1 MELNV
6 FWRWWIA
13 GTTSHLGSAIG
24 AVALPL
30 TALTVLDASVFEMG
44 LITAAGYLAYLLISL
59 PAGVV
64 VQRVPL
70 RGMQVT
76 LDLIRALAIASVPLA
91 WWFDTLTVAQL
102 VAVALV
108 VSFANVLFDVANQT
122 FLPEIVPAAQLQARN
137 SLNSGTHA
145 ATQLG
150 GPSLGGLTVQLLG
163 AVPTLFV
170 DTVSYL
176 ISAVLLRTLPERTV
190 QRPVERPP
198 MVRMIREGWHFV
210 VRHPIIGPA
219 MWDAT
224 ATNFVC
230 GAMLALFPYYL
241 VRDLHAP
248 PVMVGLLL
256 AADGLGTL
264 IGATLTTRFTDRVG
278 TARGLII
285 AAFVGVI
292 GALVI
297 PLGTG
302 TAAYLAFAVG
312 NLIFAGSSVVLSVT
326 TRTYRMLASPPHLLS
341 RVIATVKFV
350 SWGAIP
356 LGGLLAGVL
365 AGPLGARTT
374 LLIFGALTV
383 LSPIIYLSTPIRGLR
398 DLPIDAAPA
407 PAGDRLPAEPS
418 TR

>member
-1 MELNV
+1 MKLTT
-6 FWRWWIA
+6 FWRWWVA
-13 GTTSHLGSAIG
+13 GTTSHLGSAVG
-24 AVALPL
+24 GVALPL
-30 TALTVLDASVFEMG
+30 TALTVLDASAFEMG

-70 RGMQVT
+70 RGMQVA
-76 LDLIRALAIASVPLA
+76 LDLIRALAIASVPAA
-91 WWFDTLTVAQL
+91 WWWDALTVAQL
-102 VAVALV
+102 VLVALV

-137 SLNSGTHA
+137 SLTSGTHA

-150 GPSLGGLTVQLLG
+150 GPSLGGLAVQLLG
-163 AVPTLFV
+163 AVPTLLV
-170 DTVSYL
+170 DAVSYL
-176 ISAVLLRTLPERTV
+176 LSAVLLRTLPARRV
-190 QRPVERPP
+190 QRPAERPP
-198 MVRMIREGWHFV
+198 MVTMIREGWHYV
-210 VRHPIIGPA
+210 LRHPIIGPA

-241 VRDLHAP
+241 VRELHASP
-248 PVMVGLLL
+248 LLVGLLL
-256 AADGLGTL
+256 AADGLGSL
-264 IGATLTTRFTDRVG
+264 IGAALTTWFTDRVG
-278 TARGLII
+278 TARGLIL
-285 AAFVGVI
+285 AAFVGVA
-292 GALVI
+292 GALII

-302 TAAYLAFAVG
+302 AVGYLAFAVG
-312 NLIFAGSSVVLSVT
+312 NLVFASSTVVLSVT
-326 TRTYRMLASPPHLLS
+326 TRTYRMLASPPELLS

-383 LSPIIYLSTPIRGLR
+383 LSPIIYLSTPIRRLR
-398 DLPIDAAPA
+398 DLPLDAAPK
-407 PAGDRLPAEPS
+407 RAEA
-418 TR
+418 RV

>member
-1 MELNV
+1 MKLTA
-6 FWRWWIA
+6 FWRWWVA
-13 GTTSHLGSAIG
+13 GTTSHLGSAVG
-24 AVALPL
+24 GVALPL
-30 TALTVLDASVFEMG
+30 TALTVLDASAFEMG

-59 PAGVV
+59 PSGVIV
-64 VQRVPL
+64 RRLPL
-70 RGMQVT
+70 RGMQVA

-91 WWFDTLTVAQL
+91 WWFDALTVAQL
-102 VAVALV
+102 IAVALV
-108 VSFANVLFDVANQT
+108 VSFADVLFDVANQT
-122 FLPEIVPAAQLQARN
+122 FLPEIVPPAQLQARN

-150 GPSLGGLTVQLLG
+150 GPSLGGLAVQLVG

-170 DTVSYL
+170 DAVSYL
-176 ISAVLLRTLPERTV
+176 VSAVLLRTLPARRV
-190 QRPVERPP
+190 QPPADRPS
-198 MVRMIREGWHFV
+198 MVTMIREGWHYV
-210 VRHPIIGPA
+210 LRHPIIGPA

-224 ATNFVC
+224 VTNFVC
-230 GAMLALFPYYL
+230 GAMLALFPFYL
-241 VRDLHAP
+241 VRELHAS

-264 IGATLTTRFTDRVG
+264 IGAALTTRFTDRVG
-278 TARGLII
+278 TARGLIV
-285 AAFVGVI
+285 AAFVGVA

-302 TAAYLAFAVG
+302 VAAYLAFAAG
-312 NLIFAGSSVVLSVT
+312 NLVFAGSTVVLSVT
-326 TRTYRMLASPPHLLS
+326 TRTYRMLASPPDLLS

-356 LGGLLAGVL
+356 LGGLLAGAL

-383 LSPIIYLSTPIRGLR
+383 LSPIIYLSTPIRRMR
-398 DLPIDAAPA
+398 DLPLDAAPQ
-407 PAGDRLPAEPS
+407 PAKARV
-418 TR
+418 

>member
-1 MELNV
+1 MKLTV
-6 FWRWWIA
+6 FWRWWVA
-13 GTTSHLGSAIG
+13 GVTSHLGSAVG
-24 AVALPL
+24 GLALPL
-30 TALTVLDASVFEMG
+30 TALTVLDASAFEMG
-44 LITAAGYLAYLLISL
+44 LITAAGYLAYLLNSL
-59 PAGVV
+59 PAGVI

-70 RGMQVT
+70 RGMQVA
-76 LDLIRALAIASVPLA
+76 LDLVRAFAIASVPLA
-91 WWFDTLTVAQL
+91 WWFDALTVAQM

-150 GPSLGGLTVQLLG
+150 GPSLGGIAVQLLG

-170 DTVSYL
+170 DAVSYL
-176 ISAVLLRTLPERTV
+176 ISAVLLRTLPARRV
-190 QRPVERPP
+190 QRPAERPP
-198 MVRMIREGWHFV
+198 IVTMIREGWHFV
-210 VRHPIIGPA
+210 LRHPIIGPS

-241 VRDLHAP
+241 VRDLHASP
-248 PVMVGLLL
+248 LMVGLLL

-264 IGATLTTRFTDRVG
+264 IGAALTTRFTDRFG
-278 TARGLII
+278 TARGLIV
-285 AAFVGVI
+285 ASFVGVA
-292 GALVI
+292 GALII

-302 TAAYLAFAVG
+302 TAAYLAFAAG
-312 NLIFAGSSVVLSVT
+312 NLIFASSSVVLSVT
-326 TRTYRMLASPPHLLS
+326 TRTYRMLASPPDLLS

-356 LGGLLAGVL
+356 LGGLLAGAL
-365 AGPLGARTT
+365 AGPLGTRAT

-383 LSPIIYLSTPIRGLR
+383 LSPIIYLSTPIRRLR
-398 DLPIDAAPA
+398 DLPLDAAP
-407 PAGDRLPAEPS
+407 RPAEA
-418 TR
+418 RV

>member
-1 MELNV
+1 MRLTA
-6 FWRWWIA
+6 FWRWWGA
-13 GTTSHLGSAIG
+13 STTSHLGSAIG
-24 AVALPL
+24 GVALPL
-30 TALTVLDASVFEMG
+30 TALNVLHASALEMG

-59 PAGVV
+59 PAGVI

-70 RGMQVT
+70 RGTQVA

-91 WWFDTLTVAQL
+91 WWFDALTVAQL
-102 VAVALV
+102 IVVALV

-137 SLNSGTHA
+137 SLNSGTYA

-150 GPSLGGLTVQLLG
+150 GPSLGGLAVQLLG

-170 DTVSYL
+170 DAVSYL
-176 ISAVLLRTLPERTV
+176 ISAVLLRTLPARRLL
-190 QRPVERPP
+190 RPAERPP
-198 MVRMIREGWHFV
+198 MVTMIREGWRFV
-210 VRHPIIGPA
+210 LRHPIIGPS

-230 GAMLALFPYYL
+230 GGMLALFPYYL
-241 VRDLHAP
+241 VRELHASP
-248 PVMVGLLL
+248 LMVGLLL

-264 IGATLTTRFTDRVG
+264 VGAALTTRFTDRVG
-278 TARGLII
+278 TARGLVI
-285 AAFVGVI
+285 AAVVGVA

-297 PLGTG
+297 PLGSG

-312 NLIFAGSSVVLSVT
+312 NLVFAGSSVVLSVT
-326 TRTYRMLASPPHLLS
+326 TRTYRMLASPPDLLS

-356 LGGLLAGVL
+356 LGSLLAGLL

-383 LSPIIYLSTPIRGLR
+383 LSPIIYLSTPIRRLR
-398 DLPIDAAPA
+398 DLPLDAA
-407 PAGDRLPAEPS
+407 AEPVEA
-418 TR
+418 RV

>member
-1 MELNV
+1 MRLTA
-6 FWRWWIA
+6 FWRWWGA
-13 GTTSHLGSAIG
+13 STTSHLGSAVG
-24 AVALPL
+24 GVALPL
-30 TALTVLDASVFEMG
+30 TALTVLDASAFDMG

-91 WWFDTLTVAQL
+91 WWFDALTVAQL
-102 VAVALV
+102 VGVALV

-145 ATQLG
+145 VTQLG
-150 GPSLGGLTVQLLG
+150 GPSLGGLAVQVLG

-176 ISAVLLRTLPERTV
+176 VSAVLLRTLPARTV
-190 QRPVERPP
+190 QRPTERPP
-198 MVRMIREGWHFV
+198 MVLMIREGWHFV
-210 VRHPIIGPA
+210 LRHPIIGPA

-224 ATNFVC
+224 ATNFVN
-230 GAMLALFPYYL
+230 GAMLALFPFYL
-241 VRDLHAP
+241 VRELHASP
-248 PVMVGLLL
+248 FLVGLLL

-264 IGATLTTRFTDRVG
+264 IGAALTTRFTDRVG

-285 AAFVGVI
+285 AAFVGVA

-302 TAAYLAFAVG
+302 TAAYVAFAAG
-312 NLIFAGSSVVLSVT
+312 NLVFAGSTVVLSVT
-326 TRTYRMLASPPHLLS
+326 TRTYRMLASPPELLS

-365 AGPLGARTT
+365 AGQLGARTT
-374 LLIFGALTV
+374 LLLFGALTV
-383 LSPIIYLSTPIRGLR
+383 LSPIIYLSTPIRRMR
-398 DLPIDAAPA
+398 DLPLDTVPKPVDA
-407 PAGDRLPAEPS
+407 RV
-418 TR
+418 

>member
-1 MELNV
+1 MELTA
-6 FWRWWIA
+6 FWRWWVA
-13 GTTSHLGSAIG
+13 GTTSQLGSAVG
-24 AVALPL
+24 GVALPL
-30 TALTVLDASVFEMG
+30 TALIVLGASASEMG

-59 PAGVV
+59 PAGVI

-70 RGMQVT
+70 RGMQVA
-76 LDLIRALAIASVPLA
+76 LDLIRALALVTVPLA

-102 VAVALV
+102 VAVGLV

-150 GPSLGGLTVQLLG
+150 GPSLGGLVVQLLG

-170 DTVSYL
+170 DAVSYL
-176 ISAVLLRTLPERTV
+176 ISAMLLRTLPARRV
-190 QRPVERPP
+190 HRPAEQLP
-198 MVRMIREGWHFV
+198 MVTMIREGWHFV
-210 VRHPIIGPA
+210 LRHPIIGPA

-241 VRDLHAP
+241 VRELHAP
-248 PVMVGLLL
+248 PFLVGLLL

-264 IGATLTTRFTDRVG
+264 IGAALTTPFTDRVG

-285 AAFVGVI
+285 AAFAGVA
-292 GALVI
+292 GALMI
-297 PLGTG
+297 PLGSGVT
-302 TAAYLAFAVG
+302 AYLAFAVG
-312 NLIFAGSSVVLSVT
+312 NVIFACSAVVLSVT
-326 TRTYRMLASPPHLLS
+326 TRTYRMRASPPELLS

-356 LGGLLAGVL
+356 LGSLLAGAM
-365 AGPLGARTT
+365 AGPLGARAT
-374 LLIFGALTV
+374 LLIFGAFTA
-383 LSPIIYLSTPIRGLR
+383 LSPAIYLSTPIRRLR
-398 DLPIDAAPA
+398 DLPLDTAAPK
-407 PAGDRLPAEPS
+407 PAEAR
-418 TR
+418 T

>member
-1 MELNV
+1 MKPTA

-13 GTTSHLGSAIG
+13 GTSSHLGSAVGGI
-24 AVALPL
+24 ALPL
-30 TALTVLDASVFEMG
+30 TALSVLDASAFEMG

-59 PAGVV
+59 PAGVI

-70 RGMQVT
+70 RGMQVA
-76 LDLIRALAIASVPLA
+76 LDLVRALAIASVPLA
-91 WWFDTLTVAQL
+91 WWLDALTVAQL
-102 VAVALV
+102 VGVALV

-122 FLPEIVPAAQLQARN
+122 FLPEIVPAEQLQARN

-150 GPSLGGLTVQLLG
+150 GPSLGGLAVQVLG

-170 DTVSYL
+170 DAVSYVV
-176 ISAVLLRTLPERTV
+176 SAVLLRTLPARRV
-190 QRPVERPP
+190 LHAAERPP
-198 MVRMIREGWHFV
+198 MVTLIREGWHYV
-210 VRHPIIGPA
+210 LRHPIIGPA

-230 GAMLALFPYYL
+230 GAMLALFPFYL
-241 VRDLHAP
+241 VRELHAT
-248 PVMVGLLL
+248 PVLVGLLL

-264 IGATLTTRFTDRVG
+264 IGAALTTRFTDRVG

-285 AAFVGVI
+285 SAFVGVA
-292 GALVI
+292 GALLI

-302 TAAYLAFAVG
+302 TVGYVAFAVG
-312 NLIFAGSSVVLSVT
+312 NLVFAGSTVVLSVT
-326 TRTYRMLASPPHLLS
+326 TRTYRMLASPPELLS

-356 LGGLLAGVL
+356 LGGLLAGIL

-374 LLIFGALTV
+374 LLLFGALTV
-383 LSPIIYLSTPIRGLR
+383 LSPIIYLSTPIRRLR
-398 DLPIDAAPA
+398 DLPLDPTPKPAAA
-407 PAGDRLPAEPS
+407 LV
-418 TR
+418 

>member
-1 MELNV
+1 MRLAA
-6 FWRWWIA
+6 FWRWWGA
-13 GTTSHLGSAIG
+13 STTSHLGSAIG
-24 AVALPL
+24 GVALPL
-30 TALTVLDASVFEMG
+30 TALTVLDASALEMG

-59 PAGVV
+59 PAGVI

-70 RGMQVT
+70 RGTQVA

-91 WWFDTLTVAQL
+91 WWFDALTVVQL
-102 VAVALV
+102 IVVALV

-137 SLNSGTHA
+137 SLNSGTYA

-150 GPSLGGLTVQLLG
+150 GPSLGGLAVQLLG

-170 DTVSYL
+170 DAVSYL
-176 ISAVLLRTLPERTV
+176 ISAVLLRTLPARRLL
-190 QRPVERPP
+190 RPAERPP
-198 MVRMIREGWHFV
+198 MVTMIREGWHFV
-210 VRHPIIGPA
+210 LRHPIIGPS

-230 GAMLALFPYYL
+230 GGMLALFPYYL
-241 VRDLHAP
+241 VRELHASP
-248 PVMVGLLL
+248 LMVGLLL

-264 IGATLTTRFTDRVG
+264 VGAALTTRFTDRVG
-278 TARGLII
+278 TARGLVI
-285 AAFVGVI
+285 AAVVGVA

-297 PLGTG
+297 PLGSG

-312 NLIFAGSSVVLSVT
+312 NLVFAGSSVVLSVT
-326 TRTYRMLASPPHLLS
+326 TRTYRMLTSPPDLLS

-356 LGGLLAGVL
+356 LGSLLAGLL

-383 LSPIIYLSTPIRGLR
+383 LSPIIYLSTPIRRMR
-398 DLPIDAAPA
+398 DLPLDAA
-407 PAGDRLPAEPS
+407 AEPLEA
-418 TR
+418 RV

>member
-1 MELNV
+1 MKLTA
-6 FWRWWIA
+6 FWRWWTA
-13 GTTSHLGSAIG
+13 STTSHLGSAVG
-24 AVALPL
+24 GVALPL
-30 TALTVLDASVFEMG
+30 TALVVLHASAFDMG

-59 PAGVV
+59 PAGVI

-70 RGMQVT
+70 RGMQVA

-91 WWFDTLTVAQL
+91 WWYDTLTVAQL

-150 GPSLGGLTVQLLG
+150 GPSLGGLAVQLLG
-163 AVPTLFV
+163 AAPTLLV
-170 DTVSYL
+170 DSASYL
-176 ISAVLLRTLPERTV
+176 VSAVLLRTLPARRV
-190 QRPVERPP
+190 RRPDSRPP
-198 MVRMIREGWHFV
+198 MVTMIREGWHYV
-210 VRHPIIGPA
+210 LRHPIIGPA

-224 ATNFVC
+224 ATNFVS
-230 GAMLALFPYYL
+230 GAMLALFPFYL
-241 VRDLHAP
+241 VRELHASP
-248 PVMVGLLL
+248 LLAGLLL
-256 AADGLGTL
+256 AVDGLGTL
-264 IGATLTTRFTDRVG
+264 VGAALTTRFTDRVG

-285 AAFVGVI
+285 SAFVGVV
-292 GALVI
+292 GALII

-302 TAAYLAFAVG
+302 TAAYVAFAVG
-312 NLIFAGSSVVLSVT
+312 NLVLAGSTVVLSVT
-326 TRTYRMLASPPHLLS
+326 TRTYRMLASPPELLS

-374 LLIFGALTV
+374 LLIFGAITV
-383 LSPIIYLSTPIRGLR
+383 LSPIIYLSTPIRRLR
-398 DLPIDAAPA
+398 DLPLDTAAT
-407 PAGDRLPAEPS
+407 PAEA
-418 TR
+418 RV

>member
-1 MELNV
+1 MRLTA
-6 FWRWWIA
+6 FWRWWGA
-13 GTTSHLGSAIG
+13 STTSHLGSAIG
-24 AVALPL
+24 GIALPL
-30 TALTVLDASVFEMG
+30 TALNVLHASALEMG

-59 PAGVV
+59 PAGVI

-70 RGMQVT
+70 RGTQVA

-91 WWFDTLTVAQL
+91 WWFDALTVAQL
-102 VAVALV
+102 IVVALV

-137 SLNSGTHA
+137 SLNSGTYA

-150 GPSLGGLTVQLLG
+150 GPSLGGLAVQLLG

-170 DTVSYL
+170 DAVSYL
-176 ISAVLLRTLPERTV
+176 ISAVLLRTLPARRLL
-190 QRPVERPP
+190 RPAERPP
-198 MVRMIREGWHFV
+198 MVTMIREGWHFV
-210 VRHPIIGPA
+210 LRHPIIGPS

-230 GAMLALFPYYL
+230 GGMLALFPYYL
-241 VRDLHAP
+241 VRELHASP
-248 PVMVGLLL
+248 LMVGLLL

-264 IGATLTTRFTDRVG
+264 VGAALTTRFTDRVG
-278 TARGLII
+278 TARGLVI
-285 AAFVGVI
+285 AAVVGVA

-297 PLGTG
+297 PLGSG

-312 NLIFAGSSVVLSVT
+312 NLVFAGSSVVLSVT
-326 TRTYRMLASPPHLLS
+326 TRTYRMLASPPDLLS

-356 LGGLLAGVL
+356 LGSLLAGLL

-383 LSPIIYLSTPIRGLR
+383 LSPVIYLSTPIRRLR
-398 DLPIDAAPA
+398 DLPLDAA
-407 PAGDRLPAEPS
+407 AEPVEA
-418 TR
+418 RV

>member
-1 MELNV
+1 MKLTA

-13 GTTSHLGSAIG
+13 GTTSHLGSAVG
-24 AVALPL
+24 GVALPL
-30 TALTVLDASVFEMG
+30 TALVVLEATAFEMG

-59 PAGVV
+59 PAGVI

-70 RGMQVT
+70 RGMQVA
-76 LDLIRALAIASVPLA
+76 LDLIRGLAIASVPIA
-91 WWFDTLTVAQL
+91 WWFDALTVAQL
-102 VAVALV
+102 VVVALV
-108 VSFANVLFDVANQT
+108 VSFGDVLFGVANQT
-122 FLPEIVPAAQLQARN
+122 FLPEIVPPEQLQARN

-150 GPSLGGLTVQLLG
+150 GPSLGGLAVQLVG

-170 DTVSYL
+170 DAVSYL
-176 ISAVLLRTLPERTV
+176 ISATLLRTLPERRV
-190 QRPVERPP
+190 AQPAQRPP
-198 MVRMIREGWHFV
+198 MVTMIKEGWRYV
-210 VRHPIIGPA
+210 LRHPIIGPA

-230 GAMLALFPYYL
+230 GAMLALFPFYL
-241 VRDLHAP
+241 VRELHASP
-248 PVMVGLLL
+248 LLVGVLL

-264 IGATLTTRFTDRVG
+264 IGAALTTRFTDRVG

-285 AAFVGVI
+285 AALVGVA
-292 GALVI
+292 GALII

-302 TAAYLAFAVG
+302 VSGYVAFAVG
-312 NLIFAGSSVVLSVT
+312 NLIFAGSTVVLSVT
-326 TRTYRMLASPPHLLS
+326 TRTYRMLASPPELLS

-374 LLIFGALTV
+374 LLIFGSLTV
-383 LSPIIYLSTPIRGLR
+383 LSPIIYLSTPIRRMR
-398 DLPIDAAPA
+398 DLPLDPA
-407 PAGDRLPAEPS
+407 PEPAVA
-418 TR
+418 

>member
-1 MELNV
+1 MELSG
-6 FWRWWIA
+6 FWRWWAA
-13 GTTSHLGSAIG
+13 GTTSHLGSAVG
-24 AVALPL
+24 GVALPL
-30 TALTVLDASVFEMG
+30 TALTLLDASAFEMG

-70 RGMQVT
+70 RGMQVA
-76 LDLIRALAIASVPLA
+76 LDLVRALAVASVPLA
-91 WWFDTLTVAQL
+91 WWWDALTVAQL

-150 GPSLGGLTVQLLG
+150 GPSLGGLAVQLLG
-163 AVPTLFV
+163 AAPTLLV
-170 DTVSYL
+170 DTASYL
-176 ISAVLLRTLPERTV
+176 VSAVLLRTLPERRV
-190 QRPVERPP
+190 QRPAERPP
-198 MVRMIREGWHFV
+198 MVTMIREGWRFV
-210 VRHPIIGPA
+210 LRHPIIGPA

-241 VRDLHAP
+241 VRELHASP
-248 PVMVGLLL
+248 LLVGLLL

-264 IGATLTTRFTDRVG
+264 VGAALTTRFTDRFG

-285 AAFVGVI
+285 AAFVGVA

-302 TAAYLAFAVG
+302 TVGYVAFAVG
-312 NLIFAGSSVVLSVT
+312 NLIFAASTVVLSVT
-326 TRTYRMLASPPHLLS
+326 TRTYRMLASPPELLS

-356 LGGLLAGVL
+356 LGGLLGGIL
-365 AGPLGARTT
+365 AGPIGARST

-383 LSPIIYLSTPIRGLR
+383 LSPIIYLSTPIRRLR
-398 DLPIDAAPA
+398 DLPLDAAPA
-407 PAGDRLPAEPS
+407 SLP
-418 TR
+418 TH

>member
-1 MELNV
+1 MRLTA
-6 FWRWWIA
+6 FWRWWGA
-13 GTTSHLGSAIG
+13 STTSHLGSAIG
-24 AVALPL
+24 GIALPL
-30 TALTVLDASVFEMG
+30 TALTVLDASPLEMG

-59 PAGVV
+59 PAGVI

-70 RGMQVT
+70 RGTQVA

-91 WWFDTLTVAQL
+91 WWFDALTVAQL
-102 VAVALV
+102 IVVALV

-137 SLNSGTHA
+137 SLNSGTYA

-150 GPSLGGLTVQLLG
+150 GPSLGGLAVQLLG

-170 DTVSYL
+170 DAVSYL
-176 ISAVLLRTLPERTV
+176 ISAVLLRTLPARRLL
-190 QRPVERPP
+190 RPAERPP
-198 MVRMIREGWHFV
+198 MVTMIREGWRFV
-210 VRHPIIGPA
+210 LRHPIIGPS

-230 GAMLALFPYYL
+230 GGMLALFPYYL
-241 VRDLHAP
+241 VRELHASP
-248 PVMVGLLL
+248 LMVGLLL

-264 IGATLTTRFTDRVG
+264 VGAALTTRFTDRVG
-278 TARGLII
+278 TARGLVI
-285 AAFVGVI
+285 AAVVGVA

-297 PLGTG
+297 PLGSG

-312 NLIFAGSSVVLSVT
+312 NLVFAGSSVVLSVT
-326 TRTYRMLASPPHLLS
+326 TRTYRMLVSPPDLLS

-356 LGGLLAGVL
+356 LGSLLAGLL

-383 LSPIIYLSTPIRGLR
+383 LSPVIYLSTPIRRLR
-398 DLPIDAAPA
+398 DLPLDAA
-407 PAGDRLPAEPS
+407 AEPVEA
-418 TR
+418 RV

>member
-1 MELNV
+1 MKLTA

-13 GTTSHLGSAIG
+13 GTTSHLGSAVG
-24 AVALPL
+24 GVALPL
-30 TALTVLDASVFEMG
+30 TALVVLDATAFEMG

-59 PAGVV
+59 PAGVI

-70 RGMQVT
+70 RGMQVV
-76 LDLIRALAIASVPLA
+76 LDVIRGLAIASVPVA
-91 WWFDTLTVAQL
+91 WWFGTLTVAQL
-102 VAVALV
+102 VVVALV
-108 VSFANVLFDVANQT
+108 VSFGNVLFDVANQT
-122 FLPEIVPAAQLQARN
+122 FLPEIVPPGQLQARN

-150 GPSLGGLTVQLLG
+150 GPSLGGLAVQLFG

-170 DTVSYL
+170 DAVSYL
-176 ISAVLLRTLPERTV
+176 ISATLLRTLPERRV
-190 QRPVERPP
+190 QRPAQRPP
-198 MVRMIREGWHFV
+198 MVTMIKDGWRYV
-210 VRHPIIGPA
+210 LRHPIIGPA

-230 GAMLALFPYYL
+230 GAMLALFPFYL
-241 VRDLHAP
+241 VRELHASP
-248 PVMVGLLL
+248 LLVGVLL

-264 IGATLTTRFTDRVG
+264 IGAALTTRFTDRVG

-285 AAFVGVI
+285 AAVVGVA
-292 GALVI
+292 GALII

-302 TAAYLAFAVG
+302 LSGYVAFAAG
-312 NLIFAGSSVVLSVT
+312 NLIFAGSTVVLSVT
-326 TRTYRMLASPPHLLS
+326 TRTYRMLASPPELLS

-374 LLIFGALTV
+374 LVIFGSLTV
-383 LSPIIYLSTPIRGLR
+383 LSPIIYLSTPIRRMR
-398 DLPIDAAPA
+398 DLPLGPA
-407 PAGDRLPAEPS
+407 PEPAGA
-418 TR
+418 TT

>member
-1 MELNV
+1 MKLTV
-6 FWRWWIA
+6 FWRWWVA
-13 GTTSHLGSAIG
+13 GTTSHLGSAVG
-24 AVALPL
+24 GVALPL
-30 TALTVLDASVFEMG
+30 TALTVLDASALELGV
-44 LITAAGYLAYLLISL
+44 ITAAGYLAYLLISL
-59 PAGVV
+59 PAGVI

-70 RGMQVT
+70 RGMQVA
-76 LDLIRALAIASVPLA
+76 LDLIRAIAIASVPLA
-91 WWFDTLTVAQL
+91 WWFDTLTVSQL
-102 VAVALV
+102 VVVALV
-108 VSFANVLFDVANQT
+108 TSFANVLFDVANQT

-150 GPSLGGLTVQLLG
+150 GPSLGGLAVQLLG
-163 AVPTLFV
+163 AVPTLLV
-170 DTVSYL
+170 DAVSYL
-176 ISAVLLRTLPERTV
+176 LSATLLRTLPARRV
-190 QRPVERPP
+190 QRPAERPP
-198 MVRMIREGWHFV
+198 MVTMIREGWQFV
-210 VRHPIIGPA
+210 LRHPIIGPA

-241 VRDLHAP
+241 VRELHAP

-264 IGATLTTRFTDRVG
+264 IGAALTTRFTDRVG

-285 AAFVGVI
+285 AAFVGVG
-292 GALVI
+292 GALII

-302 TAAYLAFAVG
+302 TAAYLAFAAG
-312 NLIFAGSSVVLSVT
+312 NLIFAGSTVVLSVT
-326 TRTYRMLASPPHLLS
+326 TRTYRMLASPPELLS

-356 LGGLLAGVL
+356 LGSLLAGAL

-374 LLIFGALTV
+374 LLIFGALTAI
-383 LSPIIYLSTPIRGLR
+383 SPVIYLSTPIRRLR
-398 DLPIDAAPA
+398 DLPLDDA
-407 PAGDRLPAEPS
+407 RKPAEA
-418 TR
+418 RL

>member
-1 MELNV
+1 MRLTA
-6 FWRWWIA
+6 FWRWWGA
-13 GTTSHLGSAIG
+13 STTSHLGSAIG
-24 AVALPL
+24 GIALPL
-30 TALTVLDASVFEMG
+30 TALNVLHASALEMG

-59 PAGVV
+59 PAGVI

-70 RGMQVT
+70 RGTQVA

-91 WWFDTLTVAQL
+91 WWFDALTVVQL
-102 VAVALV
+102 IVVALV

-137 SLNSGTHA
+137 SLNSGTYA

-150 GPSLGGLTVQLLG
+150 GPSLGGLAVQLLG

-170 DTVSYL
+170 DAVSYL
-176 ISAVLLRTLPERTV
+176 ISAVLLRTLPARRLL
-190 QRPVERPP
+190 RPAERPP
-198 MVRMIREGWHFV
+198 MVTMIREGWHFV
-210 VRHPIIGPA
+210 LRHPIIGPS

-230 GAMLALFPYYL
+230 GGMLALFPYYL
-241 VRDLHAP
+241 VRELHASP
-248 PVMVGLLL
+248 LMVGLLL

-264 IGATLTTRFTDRVG
+264 VGAALTTRFTDRVG
-278 TARGLII
+278 TARGLVI
-285 AAFVGVI
+285 AAVVGVA

-297 PLGTG
+297 PLGSG

-312 NLIFAGSSVVLSVT
+312 NLVFAGSSVVLSVT
-326 TRTYRMLASPPHLLS
+326 TRTYRMLASPPDLLS

-356 LGGLLAGVL
+356 LGSLLAGLL
-365 AGPLGARTT
+365 AGPLGARTA

-383 LSPIIYLSTPIRGLR
+383 LSPIIYLSTPIRRLR
-398 DLPIDAAPA
+398 DLPLDAA
-407 PAGDRLPAEPS
+407 AEPVEA
-418 TR
+418 RV

>member
-1 MELNV
+1 MRLTA
-6 FWRWWIA
+6 FWRWWGA
-13 GTTSHLGSAIG
+13 STTSHLGSAIG
-24 AVALPL
+24 GVALPL
-30 TALTVLDASVFEMG
+30 TALTVLDASALEMS

-59 PAGVV
+59 PAGVI

-70 RGMQVT
+70 RGTQVA

-91 WWFDTLTVAQL
+91 WWFDALTVVQL
-102 VAVALV
+102 IVVALV

-137 SLNSGTHA
+137 SLNSGTYA

-150 GPSLGGLTVQLLG
+150 GPSLGGLAVQLLG

-170 DTVSYL
+170 DAVSYL
-176 ISAVLLRTLPERTV
+176 ISAVLLRTLPARRLL
-190 QRPVERPP
+190 RPAERPP
-198 MVRMIREGWHFV
+198 MVTMIREGWHFV
-210 VRHPIIGPA
+210 LRHPIIGPS

-230 GAMLALFPYYL
+230 GGMLALFPYYL
-241 VRDLHAP
+241 VRELHASP
-248 PVMVGLLL
+248 LMVGLLL

-264 IGATLTTRFTDRVG
+264 VGAALTTRFTDRVG
-278 TARGLII
+278 TARGLVI
-285 AAFVGVI
+285 AAVVGVA

-297 PLGTG
+297 PLGSG

-312 NLIFAGSSVVLSVT
+312 NLVFAGSSVVLSVT
-326 TRTYRMLASPPHLLS
+326 TRTYRMLASPPDLLS

-356 LGGLLAGVL
+356 LGSLLAGLL

-383 LSPIIYLSTPIRGLR
+383 LSPIIYLSTPIRRLR
-398 DLPIDAAPA
+398 DLPLDAA
-407 PAGDRLPAEPS
+407 AEPVQ
-418 TR
+418 TRV

>member
-1 MELNV
+1 MRLTA
-6 FWRWWIA
+6 FWRWWGA
-13 GTTSHLGSAIG
+13 STTSHLGSAIG
-24 AVALPL
+24 GIALPL
-30 TALTVLDASVFEMG
+30 TALNVLHASALEMG

-59 PAGVV
+59 PAGVI

-70 RGMQVT
+70 RGTQVA

-91 WWFDTLTVAQL
+91 WWFDALTVVQL
-102 VAVALV
+102 IVVALV

-137 SLNSGTHA
+137 SLNSGTYA

-150 GPSLGGLTVQLLG
+150 GPSLGGLAVQLLG

-170 DTVSYL
+170 DAVSYL
-176 ISAVLLRTLPERTV
+176 ISAVLLRTLPARRLL
-190 QRPVERPP
+190 RPAERPP
-198 MVRMIREGWHFV
+198 MVTMIREGWHFV
-210 VRHPIIGPA
+210 LRHPIIGPS

-230 GAMLALFPYYL
+230 GGMLALFPYYL
-241 VRDLHAP
+241 VRELHASP
-248 PVMVGLLL
+248 LMVGLLL

-264 IGATLTTRFTDRVG
+264 VGAALTTRFTDRVG
-278 TARGLII
+278 TARGLVI
-285 AAFVGVI
+285 AAVVGVA

-297 PLGTG
+297 PLGSG

-312 NLIFAGSSVVLSVT
+312 NLVFAGSSVVLSVT
-326 TRTYRMLASPPHLLS
+326 TRTYRMLASPPDLLS

-356 LGGLLAGVL
+356 LGSLLAGLL

-383 LSPIIYLSTPIRGLR
+383 LSPIIYLSTPIRRMR
-398 DLPIDAAPA
+398 DLPLDAA
-407 PAGDRLPAEPS
+407 AEPVEA
-418 TR
+418 RV

>member
-1 MELNV
+1 MRLTA
-6 FWRWWIA
+6 FWRWWGA
-13 GTTSHLGSAIG
+13 STTSHLGSAIG
-24 AVALPL
+24 GIALPL
-30 TALTVLDASVFEMG
+30 TALNVLHASALEMG

-59 PAGVV
+59 PAGVI

-70 RGMQVT
+70 RGTQVA

-91 WWFDTLTVAQL
+91 WWFDALTVAQL
-102 VAVALV
+102 IVVALV

-137 SLNSGTHA
+137 SLNSGTYA

-150 GPSLGGLTVQLLG
+150 GPSLGGLAVQLLG

-170 DTVSYL
+170 DAVSYL
-176 ISAVLLRTLPERTV
+176 ISAVLLRTLPARRLL
-190 QRPVERPP
+190 RPAERPP
-198 MVRMIREGWHFV
+198 MVTMIREGWHFV
-210 VRHPIIGPA
+210 LRHPIIGPS

-230 GAMLALFPYYL
+230 GGMLALFPYYL
-241 VRDLHAP
+241 VRELHASP
-248 PVMVGLLL
+248 LMVGVLL

-264 IGATLTTRFTDRVG
+264 VGAALTTRFTDRVG
-278 TARGLII
+278 TARGLVI
-285 AAFVGVI
+285 AAVVGVA

-297 PLGTG
+297 PLGSG

-312 NLIFAGSSVVLSVT
+312 NLVFAGSSVVLSVT
-326 TRTYRMLASPPHLLS
+326 TRTYRMLASPPDLLS

-356 LGGLLAGVL
+356 LGSLLAGLL

-383 LSPIIYLSTPIRGLR
+383 LSPIIYLSTPIRRMR
-398 DLPIDAAPA
+398 DLPLDAA
-407 PAGDRLPAEPS
+407 AEPVEA
-418 TR
+418 RV